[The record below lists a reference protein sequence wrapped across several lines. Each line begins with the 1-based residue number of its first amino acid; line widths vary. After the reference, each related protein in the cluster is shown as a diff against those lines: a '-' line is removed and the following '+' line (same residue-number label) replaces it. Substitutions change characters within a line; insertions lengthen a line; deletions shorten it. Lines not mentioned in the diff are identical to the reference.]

1 MLGISY
7 MLIVMIDLRKENKEV
22 KKGDDFL
29 LKKDKWFMQLKFFV
43 EMWVGGGDEEEKVKL
58 IL

>member
-1 MLGISY
+1 

-43 EMWVGGGDEEEKVKL
+43 EMRVGGGDEEEKVKL
-58 IL
+58 VL